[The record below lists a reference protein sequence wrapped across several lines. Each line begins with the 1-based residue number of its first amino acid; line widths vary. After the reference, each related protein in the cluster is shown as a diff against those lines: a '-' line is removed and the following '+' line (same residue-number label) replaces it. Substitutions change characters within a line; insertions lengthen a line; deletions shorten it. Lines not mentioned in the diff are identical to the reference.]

1 MYSKKF
7 NYFHGIMFHHFHD
20 NKLHKKGQ
28 GSLNKKNLLKIINF
42 IGRKNILD
50 ADVFY
55 QKLLD
60 KKLKRNEVCFTFDD
74 GIKCQFDIALP
85 VLNDLKIKSF
95 FFVYSN
101 LFTGKP
107 DYLEV
112 FRYFRTNYFKSI
124 NKFYKLF
131 FTFVKDDLNI
141 FFKKNS
147 NEIKLKKIKFPHY
160 SLNDIKFRMV
170 RDTLLTKREYKSI
183 MFKMFKIKNFNP
195 KKYFKNLF
203 MSKNDLKKI
212 NLQGH
217 IVGLHSHSH
226 PTLLE
231 NLTFKNQ
238 LKEYENN
245 QKILSKILKK
255 KTSYFK
261 TMSHPCGS
269 YNEDTKKILN
279 KLGVKLGFK
288 QIMTLEKEKK
298 MKKINNSNLEIAR
311 QDHSDIIS
319 IINK

>member
-7 NYFHGIMFHHFHD
+7 KYFHGIMFHHFHD
-20 NKLHKKGQ
+20 NKLHNKGQ
-28 GSLNKKNLLKIINF
+28 GSINKKNFLKIINF

-50 ADVFY
+50 ADEFY

-60 KKLKRNEVCFTFDD
+60 KKLKNNEVCLTFDD
-74 GIKCQFDIALP
+74 GIKCQYDIALP
-85 VLNDLKIKSF
+85 ILRDLKIKCF

-107 DYLEV
+107 DYLEI
-112 FRYFRTNYFKSI
+112 FRYFRTNYFTNI
-124 NKFYKLF
+124 NQFYQNF
-131 FTFVKDDLNI
+131 FIYVKDDLRI

-147 NEIKLKKIKFPHY
+147 KEIKSKKIKFPHY
-160 SLNDIKFRMV
+160 TINDIKFRLV

-183 MFKMFKIKNFNP
+183 MFKMFKMKNFIP

-203 MSKNDLKKI
+203 MSKNDLREI
-212 NLQGH
+212 SSQGH

-238 LKEYENN
+238 LNEYKNN
-245 QKILSKILKK
+245 KKILSKILKK
-255 KTSYFK
+255 KISYFK

-269 YNEDTKKILN
+269 YNENTKIILN
-279 KLGVKLGFK
+279 RLGIKLGFK
-288 QIMTLEKEKK
+288 QIMTIEKEKM

-311 QDHSDIIS
+311 QDHSDIMS
-319 IINK
+319 II